1 MRKIPVSAALLV
13 LAMSGLGATL
23 TRGQAKQGLP
33 APTERRV
40 IYPEKDR
47 KSTRLNSSHSQISY
61 AVFCLKKKK
70 FWAAP
75 AFSHK
80 LMLRAPQ
87 ATIKD
92 AAYMAEAMSYPR
104 QDAYHFVRQTSG
116 QTTSKEEHNHT

>member
-70 FWAAP
+70 YWRYRDISWDATTTVIGTYYHHDDP
-75 AFSHK
+75 IGSSGPPLRLFSY
-80 LMLRAPQ
+80 LLYDADD
-87 ATIKD
+87 ATYKTCCTL
-92 AAYMAEAMSYPR
+92 
-104 QDAYHFVRQTSG
+104 FFC
-116 QTTSKEEHNHT
+116 